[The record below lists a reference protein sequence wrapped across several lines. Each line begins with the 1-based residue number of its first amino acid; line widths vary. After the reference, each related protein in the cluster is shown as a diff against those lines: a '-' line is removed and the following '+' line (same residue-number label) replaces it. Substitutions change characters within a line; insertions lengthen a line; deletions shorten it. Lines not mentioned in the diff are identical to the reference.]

1 MSCPTCGQK
10 IPMREA
16 SDKPYMGHLMGPS
29 DIYFQRKNFC
39 EKCLRWI
46 NEHCTETTIDTK
58 LFPNCFLKK

>member
-1 MSCPTCGQK
+1 
-10 IPMREA
+10 MREA